1 MNQLI
6 YLYDT
11 FCQALDSGKEVRA
24 VFCDVSKAFDRVWHD
39 GLILKLKAAGVA
51 GKVLAWFN
59 SYLSGRKQR
68 VFLPGVA
75 SDWAYIRA
83 GVPQGSIL
91 GPLLFLL
98 FINDIVL
105 DIESNIRL
113 FADDTSLYIIVDDP
127 VTAANC
133 LNADLEKNSKWADTW
148 IVSFNPTKTESLL
161 ISRKLNKLNH
171 PPILM
176 QHLQIT
182 EVEFHK
188 HLGIF

>member
-1 MNQLI
+1 M
-6 YLYDT
+6 
-11 FCQALDSGKEVRA
+11 
-24 VFCDVSKAFDRVWHD
+24 
-39 GLILKLKAAGVA
+39 ILKLKAAGVT

-68 VFLPGVA
+68 VIFPGVA

-83 GVPQGSIL
+83 GVLQGSIL
-91 GPLLFLL
+91 GPLLFL
-98 FINDIVL
+98 FINDIEL

-133 LNADLEKNSKWADTW
+133 LGADLEKISKWADIW
-148 IVSFNPTKTESLL
+148 LVSFNPTKTESLL
-161 ISRKLNKLNH
+161 ISHKLNKLNH

-176 QHLQIT
+176 QNLQIT